1 MRFYALFAAMLLSG
15 SIAFAQNDDPT
26 IMTINGQPV
35 SRSEFEYSYNK
46 NNSEGV
52 IDKKTV
58 NEYVDLFVNYKL
70 KVLAALDAHIDTT
83 ASFKQEFLQYRDQQ
97 VRPAMIS
104 SGDVEAEAQKIY
116 EEAKQRVS
124 RSGGMVHPAH
134 ILIRLGQKAS
144 AADQETARQKAQSIY
159 QALCKGGD
167 FAGYARKYSDDQG
180 SAVKGGDISWISRGQ
195 TVKTFEDA
203 AFSLKVGEISKPILS
218 EFGYHIIKLMG
229 KQDFYPYDS
238 VKNDILRFI
247 DAKGIRERI
256 INEKLDSIARTLPAG
271 SDRETVLDQKASE
284 LSAHDKN
291 LKYLMQEYH
300 DGLLLYEIS
309 NRMVWEKAANDEQ
322 AQAAY
327 FAKNKKKYRWEHPRF
342 KGIAYH
348 TKDAADVAAVK
359 KCVKGKPFSQWA
371 ELLRRIKIYFFTG
384 GFHHSKIMMVDSLY
398 SFVGSANLNS
408 RSLSFDYECNLLVA
422 DRYTTGQLQQIF
434 YNDRDHRCFLLTP
447 EIWKYWGTWK
457 KAKCWIFHFLTP
469 FVKCDKKEGD
479 NSGLGEFVLQMPN
492 DKDKKV

>member
-124 RSGGMVHPAH
+124 KSGGMVHPAH

-144 AADQETARQKAQSIY
+144 AADQENARQKAQSIY

-167 FAGYARKYSDDQG
+167 FAGYARKYSDDHG

-271 SDRETVLDQKASE
+271 SDRETVLDQKTSE

-291 LKYLMQEYH
+291 LKYLVQEYH

-309 NRMVWEKAANDEQ
+309 NRMVWEKVANDEQ

-371 ELLRRIKIYFFTG
+371 ELLRRKFNADSVVRVQVEEGIFKKG
-384 GFHHSKIMMVDSLY
+384 DHPVVDSLVFKTSAKVEKVKGY
-398 SFVGSANLNS
+398 PYDATFGKILKKGPKEYTDVKAWVIADYQDQLEKEWVATLRKKYQFVV
-408 RSLSFDYECNLLVA
+408 Y
-422 DRYTTGQLQQIF
+422 
-434 YNDRDHRCFLLTP
+434 P
-447 EIWKYWGTWK
+447 EELATVNK
-457 KAKCWIFHFLTP
+457 H
-469 FVKCDKKEGD
+469 
-479 NSGLGEFVLQMPN
+479 
-492 DKDKKV
+492 

>member
-144 AADQETARQKAQSIY
+144 AAEQEKARQKVQSIY
-159 QALCKGGD
+159 QTLCKGG
-167 FAGYARKYSDDQG
+167 
-180 SAVKGGDISWISRGQ
+180 
-195 TVKTFEDA
+195 
-203 AFSLKVGEISKPILS
+203 
-218 EFGYHIIKLMG
+218 
-229 KQDFYPYDS
+229 
-238 VKNDILRFI
+238 RF
-247 DAKGIRERI
+247 
-256 INEKLDSIARTLPAG
+256 
-271 SDRETVLDQKASE
+271 
-284 LSAHDKN
+284 
-291 LKYLMQEYH
+291 
-300 DGLLLYEIS
+300 
-309 NRMVWEKAANDEQ
+309 
-322 AQAAY
+322 
-327 FAKNKKKYRWEHPRF
+327 
-342 KGIAYH
+342 
-348 TKDAADVAAVK
+348 
-359 KCVKGKPFSQWA
+359 
-371 ELLRRIKIYFFTG
+371 RRI
-384 GFHHSKIMMVDSLY
+384 
-398 SFVGSANLNS
+398 
-408 RSLSFDYECNLLVA
+408 C
-422 DRYTTGQLQQIF
+422 Q
-434 YNDRDHRCFLLTP
+434 
-447 EIWKYWGTWK
+447 
-457 KAKCWIFHFLTP
+457 
-469 FVKCDKKEGD
+469 
-479 NSGLGEFVLQMPN
+479 
-492 DKDKKV
+492 KVF